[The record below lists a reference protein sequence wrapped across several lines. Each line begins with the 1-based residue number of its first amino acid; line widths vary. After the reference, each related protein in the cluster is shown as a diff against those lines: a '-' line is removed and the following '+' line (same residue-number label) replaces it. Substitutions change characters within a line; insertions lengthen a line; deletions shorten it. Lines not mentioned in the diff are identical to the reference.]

1 MKVVLDT
8 NILLVSIAKKSP
20 YRIIF
25 DALLNSDY
33 TLVISNDIIE
43 EYAEII
49 EQKTTKIIS
58 SNIIKLLLKSKNVIK
73 QDIYFKWVLIENDME
88 DNKFVDCAIAANADY
103 IVTNDKHFNVLKSLK
118 FLKVKVINIDDFI
131 NALNL

>member
-43 EYAEII
+43 EYAEIF